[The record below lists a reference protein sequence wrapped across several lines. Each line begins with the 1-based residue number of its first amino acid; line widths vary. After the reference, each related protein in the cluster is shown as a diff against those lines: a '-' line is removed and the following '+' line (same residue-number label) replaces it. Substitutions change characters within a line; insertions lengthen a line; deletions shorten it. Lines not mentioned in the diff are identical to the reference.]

1 MKNAPNLK
9 HLPKEK
15 FTEAIIFAGADA
27 FAHARAWESG
37 FGKAVAGDSTP
48 PIYLGPKQLADL
60 ANLRIVDKGRRSA
73 RVYLAGDIES
83 ILINA
88 IAGKLAL
95 AGVQDAK
102 LYKGIPDREPEDWR
116 DYLIRLRQQSASG
129 EESIVENYIGVRQ
142 MHIDGD
148 LSRMSPNRRGKVLAE
163 YFGKIAINQD
173 SDVVYTYD
181 GAVWV
186 SVSLQELR
194 RTLGAIY
201 DENHTDY
208 SVKGIDAA
216 IDAMKI
222 QIPVMGDERRD
233 LIGFENGVYDLAER
247 EFYPHSP
254 DNWLLHH
261 NGITFTPPAD
271 DESPDIHAPHFTR
284 WVTHAAGGD
293 LGKIGRIKA
302 ALFMVLANRYDWQ
315 LFVEVTGE
323 GGSGKSVFTSIA
335 AILAGENNTA
345 SGSMA
350 ALDSARSRAQFVGKR
365 LITLPD
371 QVRYVGDG
379 AGIKAITGGDLV
391 EIDAKYEKP
400 FSTVIKAVVLAT
412 NNEPMAFTERKG
424 GIARR
429 RVILPFNIPV
439 KDEEKDPDLMKKIR
453 GEIAVIIRHLLEI
466 FSVPEHAKNM
476 LLEQRDSS
484 EALVVKQNTDPLYGF
499 CDHIVALG
507 EAVGM
512 LIGNLNITPRAPR
525 VYLYHAYLAYMEA
538 YGHARPLTLT
548 KFGTD
553 FPAVLKEFG
562 AEYKKA
568 RTRTGIRSNLNLSP
582 SADDWLP
589 AVPVTESLI

>member
-15 FTEAIIFAGADA
+15 FVEAIIFAGADA
-27 FAHARAWESG
+27 RIHAQAWAEDY
-37 FGKAVAGDSTP
+37 GKKIADDNTP
-48 PIYLGPKQLADL
+48 PIWLGPKQLADL
-60 ANLRIVDKGRRSA
+60 SNLRIVDQGRRYV
-73 RVYLAGDIES
+73 RIYLAGDIEP
-83 ILINA
+83 IQINA
-88 IAGKLAL
+88 IAGKLA
-95 AGVQDAK
+95 AADVQDAK
-102 LYKGIPDREPEDWR
+102 LYAGMFARDSEDWR
-116 DYLIRLRQQSASG
+116 DYLARLREQSARG
-129 EESIVENYIGVRQ
+129 ENSLATEVMGARQTHVE
-142 MHIDGD
+142 GD
-148 LSRMSPNRRGKVLAE
+148 LSRMSPNRRGRVLAE
-163 YFGKIAINQD
+163 YFGKIAINPG
-173 SDVVYTYD
+173 SDTVYTYD
-181 GAVWV
+181 GSVWV
-186 SVSLQELR
+186 AMSTQELR
-194 RTLGAIY
+194 RAMGNIY
-201 DENHTDY
+201 DDNHTDY
-208 SVKGIDAA
+208 SVKAIDAA

-222 QIPVMGDERRD
+222 QIPTMGEEQRD
-233 LIGFENGVYDLAER
+233 LIGFENGVYDLTVR
-247 EFYPHSP
+247 EFRPHSA

-261 NGITFTPPAD
+261 NGITFTPPA
-271 DESPDIHAPHFTR
+271 EGERLEVHAPNFTR
-284 WVTHAAGGD
+284 WITHAAGGD
-293 LGKIGRIKA
+293 DGKIGRIKA

-345 SGSMA
+345 SGSMQ
-350 ALDSARSRAQFVGKR
+350 ALDAARSRAQFVGKR

-400 FSTVIKAVVLAT
+400 FSTVIRAVVLAT
-412 NNEPMAFTERKG
+412 NNEPMTFTERKG

-439 KDEEKDPDLMKKIR
+439 KDEEKDPDLMRKIR
-453 GEIAVIIRHLLEI
+453 GEMPVVIRHLLDV
-466 FSVPEHAKNM
+466 FSEPNRAK
-476 LLEQRDSS
+476 LLLIEQRDSAES
-484 EALVVKQNTDPLYGF
+484 LEIKRNTDPLYGF
-499 CDHIVALG
+499 CEHIVALG

-512 LIGNLNITPRAPR
+512 LIGNLNITPLAPR

-538 YGHARPLTLT
+538 YGHTRPLTLT

-589 AVPVTESLI
+589 SVPQTLI